1 MIRILHMIKILKKE
15 KYILYENKKVCG
27 SSGLYFSTQ
36 DTRTPGQRS
45 TVSLWIVRSTRSS
58 MASLGDRVRPAS
70 SQKLKQ
76 KQQLLILLPQR
87 NNEKEHERSVL
98 SSLLLA
104 RNGSV
109 SRFLVLLVSTTTQY
123 NLEKIAFLTSL
134 SEKKK
139 YFLKLY
145 ILGFS
150 RKPEVSPCIHLSSMS
165 LFLHLCA

>member
-1 MIRILHMIKILKKE
+1 M
-15 KYILYENKKVCG
+15 
-27 SSGLYFSTQ
+27 
-36 DTRTPGQRS
+36 
-45 TVSLWIVRSTRSS
+45 SLWIVRSTRSS

-98 SSLLLA
+98 SSLLLTW
-104 RNGSV
+104 NGSV

-139 YFLKLY
+139 YFFEIAHFRVL
-145 ILGFS
+145 
-150 RKPEVSPCIHLSSMS
+150 
-165 LFLHLCA
+165 